1 MAPVIP
7 FCGGTAKAVIP
18 LHWQI
23 FIGHRPK
30 KYRTSHKNIG
40 FIGHM
45 YVSVLNLY
53 TSAFLLCMSASAAE
67 IQFPWLASG
76 TLACL
81 VHWL

>member
-1 MAPVIP
+1 MTARMVSGVCRSEHITPVLEDLHWLPISQRVV
-7 FCGGTAKAVIP
+7 FTVIP

-53 TSAFLLCMSASAAE
+53 TSAMPD
-67 IQFPWLASG
+67 I
-76 TLACL
+76 
-81 VHWL
+81 